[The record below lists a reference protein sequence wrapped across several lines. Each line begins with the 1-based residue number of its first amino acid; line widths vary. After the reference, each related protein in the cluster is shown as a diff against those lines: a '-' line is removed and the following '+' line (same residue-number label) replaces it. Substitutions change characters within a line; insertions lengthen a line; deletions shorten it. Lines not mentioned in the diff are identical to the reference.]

1 MLVRDDTIAALSTP
15 AGRGAI
21 AIVRLSGGAAHRT
34 ASMLVRPW
42 PAEPRRVVLCTVR
55 DPVDDSVI
63 DQALVTRFDA
73 PHSFTGEAMV
83 EIACHGGI
91 TSSSAI
97 MQALTRSGIRTA
109 EAGEFTQRA
118 VLNGKL
124 DLLQAEAI
132 GDLVDARTHALRR
145 AAVLQLTGGLTR
157 VIADLR
163 ERMLHVEALLAY
175 DIDFPEED
183 DGPIARETIALAV
196 VDARESLSQLLT
208 TVPLGEVARDGALIV
223 IAGAPNAGK
232 SSLFNAL
239 LGETRSIVTD
249 IPGTTRDA
257 IEAHVES
264 GRWPLRLV
272 DTAGLRAT
280 SDFVERLGIEV
291 SERHVRS
298 AHIILA
304 CAETQES
311 LQSVLAQLKLL
322 GTAPCIG
329 VLTKSDLHRRQGLDR
344 SSTLRQTESSES
356 SESSEVSASSIGGT
370 AATPLARS
378 TVAVSVETREGLDRL
393 LAEIH
398 SALEENVGD
407 INPESP
413 IVTRTRHQRALE
425 LAAAELDEF
434 LHRWR
439 SREVPAA
446 VASVHIRSATHQLDE
461 LIGSVDV
468 DDVLARV
475 FASFCVGK

>member
-21 AIVRLSGGAAHRT
+21 AIVRLSGGAAHRL
-34 ASMLVRPW
+34 ASCLIHPW
-42 PAEPRRVVLCTVR
+42 PAAPRRVTLCTVR
-55 DPVDDSVI
+55 DPDDESVI

-73 PHSFTGEAMV
+73 PHSFTSEDMV
-83 EIACHGGI
+83 EIACHGGVA
-91 TSSSAI
+91 SSSAI
-97 MQALTRSGIRTA
+97 LQSLSRLGVRSA

-145 AAVLQLTGGLTR
+145 AAVRQLAGGLTR
-157 VIADLR
+157 VITDLR

-183 DGPIARETIALAV
+183 DGPIARDTIARAAA
-196 VDARESLSQLLT
+196 DARAMLTQLVST
-208 TVPLGEVARDGALIV
+208 IPLGEVARDGALVV

-249 IPGTTRDA
+249 IAGTTRDA
-257 IEAHVES
+257 IEARVES
-264 GRWPLRLV
+264 GQWPLRLV

-280 SDFVERLGIEV
+280 TDVVERLGIEV

-298 AHIILA
+298 AHLILA
-304 CAETQES
+304 CAESPEA
-311 LQSVLAQLKLL
+311 LQSVLAQVNRL
-322 GTAPCIG
+322 GTAPSIG
-329 VLTKSDLHRRQGLDR
+329 VLTKCDLQPHHRHR
-344 SSTLRQTESSES
+344 ESADSEM
-356 SESSEVSASSIGGT
+356 EGSEVSASGASDGG
-370 AATPLARS
+370 ATDPVHT
-378 TVAVSVETREGLDRL
+378 TVAVSAETREGIDRL

-398 SALEENVGD
+398 SALQRDLGEL
-407 INPESP
+407 NPESP
-413 IVTRTRHQRALE
+413 IVTRARHRRALE

-434 LHRWR
+434 QQLWS
-439 SREVPAA
+439 SRAVPAS
-446 VASVHIRSATHQLDE
+446 VASVHLRSATHHLDE
-461 LIGSVDV
+461 LIGGVDV
-468 DDVLARV
+468 DDVLDRV